1 MVDIY
6 PLLPESLVT
15 PIETVWSQL
24 KARAAEYASHGE
36 YPQRDHLEATV
47 VQLLNEAHVSPWPPP
62 HIISFYA
69 DELFTMI
76 EQQQHH
82 VPAGRNR

>member
-1 MVDIY
+1 MVDIH
-6 PLLPESLVT
+6 PLLPESRMT

-47 VQLLNEAHVSPWPPP
+47 VKLLNEAHVSPWPPA

-69 DELFTMI
+69 DELYSMI
-76 EQQQHH
+76 QQHH
-82 VPAGRNR
+82 VPAGRGR